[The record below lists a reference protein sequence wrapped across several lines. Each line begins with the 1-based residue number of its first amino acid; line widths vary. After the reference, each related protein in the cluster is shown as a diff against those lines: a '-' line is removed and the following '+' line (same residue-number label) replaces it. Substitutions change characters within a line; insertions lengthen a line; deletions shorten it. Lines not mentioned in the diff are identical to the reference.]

1 MARGAL
7 RELRRL
13 SLDFTDVSDRG
24 LEALV
29 AALQTGPS
37 CPCPRLEALRLR
49 CSLVS
54 NAGAH
59 ALIGL
64 VLGLGRGGEGKGNA
78 EEETES
84 GPAMRPARLLALKEV
99 RKGAVLVALEVKARV
114 RDSPSIDDPSA
125 PTLTHATQRLQVD
138 LGSSSVVNSEKLRR
152 LKLRLGR
159 LRPGLAFTYE
169 SL

>member
-29 AALQTGPS
+29 AALQSGPA

-59 ALIGL
+59 ALVGL
-64 VLGLGRGGEGKGNA
+64 LLGLGRGGEGKGDGE

-99 RKGAVLVALEVKARV
+99 RKAHSSCRFE
-114 RDSPSIDDPSA
+114 S
-125 PTLTHATQRLQVD
+125 QVMVTTRTR
-138 LGSSSVVNSEKLRR
+138 SSVYR
-152 LKLRLGR
+152 
-159 LRPGLAFTYE
+159 
-169 SL
+169 